1 MAGAMDVGWRAAPRA
16 GSRNG
21 LPKGWVVRCRE
32 RAVSLGRQALP
43 QSCTLCA
50 AHAGVDLVCDPCVEA
65 LLRNAQSCPQCA
77 SPLAAGQ
84 GEGQGQACRACAAMT
99 PAFDATEAAFVYAFP
114 LDRLI
119 QACKY
124 NGNLSLTGW
133 FAEQM
138 IANRAVLPAADVIV
152 AMPLAP
158 KRQRQRG
165 FNHALEIA
173 RGLSRHT
180 GIPLEAESL
189 RRVRET
195 PAQAT
200 LPWIARAINVSGAF
214 AADASFR
221 GKVVI
226 VVDDVM
232 TTGASLDEVAR
243 TLKGAGATRVE
254 NWLVARTPPPADD

>member
-1 MAGAMDVGWRAAPRA
+1 
-16 GSRNG
+16 
-21 LPKGWVVRCRE
+21 
-32 RAVSLGRQALP
+32 
-43 QSCTLCA
+43 
-50 AHAGVDLVCDPCVEA
+50 
-65 LLRNAQSCPQCA
+65 
-77 SPLAAGQ
+77 
-84 GEGQGQACRACAAMT
+84 MT
-99 PAFDATEAAFVYAFP
+99 PAFDATAAPFVYAFP

-138 IANRAVLPAADVIV
+138 VANRAAAPMADVIV

-158 KRQRQRG
+158 KRQRLRG

-173 RGLSRHT
+173 RGLSRRT
-180 GIPLEAESL
+180 GIAVDAGAL

-214 AADASFR
+214 AANASFD
-221 GKVVI
+221 GKTVI

-243 TLKGAGATRVE
+243 TLKAAGAARVE
-254 NWLVARTPPPADD
+254 NWLVARTLPPADD